1 MKLAPLLLASLL
13 FAQLARAAEPAEKH
27 LLYMATPDGAQPG
40 GSGTG
45 VLIFDIDDGH
55 KFVRRI
61 DLPVFK
67 EGIRGF
73 CPNAKTHRAYYTTTN
88 HTLGCLDLETDKIVW
103 EKKYPTGC
111 DRAAVT
117 PDGRKLYVP
126 TGWWVGDGASE
137 WFVVDAEN
145 GEITK
150 HIPVRSHA
158 HNTVMGLDGQFV
170 YGGSDTTLTVIR
182 TSDDTVVKEI
192 APIGQSG
199 VFPFTVNS
207 AGTRA
212 YVCLGK
218 TVGFDIADL
227 STGKVIDRIFARD
240 NSHPSSYKDEGSS
253 TLIPDMTDSPLRR
266 RTHGAA
272 LTPDEKELW
281 LSDQGGKRLY
291 IFDATK
297 MPPVQTGHVDLST
310 DGHGWITFS
319 IDGRFA
325 WSHTHDVIDT
335 KTRKIV
341 TYLIDEQ
348 GKFVCGSKFFE
359 AVFRDGKVTA
369 VGDQF
374 GVGRAAVPK

>member
-13 FAQLARAAEPAEKH
+13 FTHPAHTAEQH

-45 VLIFDIDDGH
+45 VLIFDINDGH

-61 DLPVFK
+61 DVPIFK

-103 EKKYPTGC
+103 EKKYPAGC

-126 TGWWVGDGASE
+126 TGWWVGEGASE
-137 WFVVDAEN
+137 WLVVDAEN
-145 GEITK
+145 GEVTK
-150 HIPVRSHA
+150 HLPVRSHA

-170 YGGSDTTLTVIR
+170 YCGSDTTLTVIR

-192 APIGQSG
+192 TPIGESG

-207 AGTRA
+207 AGTLA
-212 YVCLGK
+212 FVCLGK
-218 TVGFDIADL
+218 HIGCDIADL
-227 STGKVIDRIFARD
+227 TTGKVIDCIFAPNGRQD
-240 NSHPSSYKDEGSS
+240 IALTSPNIMDSA
-253 TLIPDMTDSPLRR
+253 IPR
-266 RTHGAA
+266 RTHGVA
-272 LTPDEKELW
+272 LTPDEKQLW
-281 LSDQGGKRLY
+281 ISDQGGNRLY
-291 IFDATK
+291 IFDAATIFHGLK
-297 MPPVQTGHVDLST
+297 LLPVPVGFVDLT
-310 DGHGWITFS
+310 IGGHGWVTFS
-319 IDGRFA
+319 LDGRFA
-325 WSHTHDVIDT
+325 WCHTPDVIDT

-341 TYLIDEQ
+341 ATFKDEN
-348 GKFVCGSKFFE
+348 GKPVCSSKFFE